1 MPDSATLTL
10 LIGGAFSIV
19 VAVVSG
25 LIANL
30 NARAI
35 ARASLNSELGKIA
48 GQIEAQEEA
57 RSRQQIDDQRTQF
70 LIPLRYF
77 ANLLSNRLVAIERRL
92 ASPGDEAELRGWF
105 ETIKKHVTA
114 DRRLDDFDAWC
125 YYTGIFSI
133 TTLYYTFSYFHWA
146 NEVRLRRPF
155 GGLRP
160 DFGRELEQMLARV
173 SESFAWE
180 NDLGPVGIWIPSQEI
195 IGELFRRNG
204 SQLSYAEMCS
214 EFSAPDAA
222 RRAPFFVPVD
232 VYWQDLNVARC
243 ALIRS
248 AIDQLV
254 AFIDNE
260 EPNLVRK

>member
-57 RSRQQIDDQRTQF
+57 KSRQQIDDQRTQF

-92 ASPGDEAELRGWF
+92 SSPGDEAELRGWF
-105 ETIKKHVTA
+105 ETIKKHVT
-114 DRRLDDFDAWC
+114 
-125 YYTGIFSI
+125 
-133 TTLYYTFSYFHWA
+133 
-146 NEVRLRRPF
+146 
-155 GGLRP
+155 
-160 DFGRELEQMLARV
+160 
-173 SESFAWE
+173 
-180 NDLGPVGIWIPSQEI
+180 
-195 IGELFRRNG
+195 
-204 SQLSYAEMCS
+204 
-214 EFSAPDAA
+214 
-222 RRAPFFVPVD
+222 
-232 VYWQDLNVARC
+232 
-243 ALIRS
+243 
-248 AIDQLV
+248 
-254 AFIDNE
+254 
-260 EPNLVRK
+260 